1 MNIENVLLDI
11 TDEASVLLPLEG
23 FEDLVNKWTLKEDR
37 LISHRVDCNG
47 TVYLVVGLGR
57 VPNKCS
63 ILRLFTMGGQWVA
76 SVDYSTIDLE
86 EAIHNL
92 LNNID

>member
-11 TDEASVLLPLEG
+11 KDENTILLPVEG
-23 FEDLVNKWTLKEDR
+23 FETEVGNWTLDGDR

-47 TVYLVVGLGR
+47 TIYLVVGLGDK
-57 VPNKCS
+57 PNKCS
-63 ILRLFTMGGQWVA
+63 ILRFFTMGNKWA
-76 SVDYSTIDLE
+76 TSVDYSEIDLE